1 MSTDVGLT
9 SSRSI
14 YYILQLIYRLTIGMM
29 LTNLG
34 LSVQDPLTASGN
46 LADISQSLVQ
56 LGDNLFSSH
65 PSKKT

>member
-1 MSTDVGLT
+1 
-9 SSRSI
+9 
-14 YYILQLIYRLTIGMM
+14 MM